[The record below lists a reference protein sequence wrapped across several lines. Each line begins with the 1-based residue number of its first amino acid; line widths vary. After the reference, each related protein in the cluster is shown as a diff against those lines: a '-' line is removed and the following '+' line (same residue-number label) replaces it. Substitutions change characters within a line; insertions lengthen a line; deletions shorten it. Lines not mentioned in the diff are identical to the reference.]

1 MSEARYLRFG
11 RFRLDRR
18 ERVLARDGVPVA
30 LPPKAVDLLIALADE
45 PGALRT
51 KEELLGRVWPDVIV
65 DESNLS
71 QTIFVL
77 RKALGDDAGQ
87 WIVTVP
93 RRGYRFSGEVTADD
107 SGATAAPTQGPEQAT
122 DWRPRSPL
130 VIAAAIAIILLGV
143 ATAVVIKLRGRN
155 DGDAI
160 HSIAVLPFRPLD
172 EQRSDR
178 PLELGIAD
186 TLITKL
192 SVLPDLIIAPT
203 RAVAAFVDHPIDS
216 LAAGRAL

>member
-11 RFRLDRR
+11 PFRLDRR
-18 ERVLARDGVPVA
+18 ERLLARDGVPVA
-30 LPPKAVDLLIALADE
+30 LPPKAIDLLIALTDE

-51 KEELLGRVWPDVIV
+51 KEELLARVWPDVVV

-107 SGATAAPTQGPEQAT
+107 SAPAVTPVPQRK
-122 DWRPRSPL
+122 RPTFL
-130 VIAAAIAIILLGV
+130 IAAAIA
-143 ATAVVIKLRGRN
+143 VV
-155 DGDAI
+155 
-160 HSIAVLPFRPLD
+160 
-172 EQRSDR
+172 
-178 PLELGIAD
+178 
-186 TLITKL
+186 LI
-192 SVLPDLIIAPT
+192 
-203 RAVAAFVDHPIDS
+203 
-216 LAAGRAL
+216 